1 MAEIEIKNETPLSYA
16 EVSKKLEI
24 VKKHKK
30 AEEELGF
37 RAKKAEE
44 FLETVGKDNIKK
56 IEDLQKKLA
65 ELEMPRI
72 KNKQIINLANLM
84 PEDEDSVKIIL
95 ANDNITLKQE
105 DVKKIVDCIKK

>member
-1 MAEIEIKNETPLSYA
+1 MAEIEIKSQTPLSYA
-16 EVSKKLEI
+16 EVAKKLEI
-24 VKKHKK
+24 VKKHKIK
-30 AEEELGF
+30 DEELGF

-44 FLETVGKDNIKK
+44 FLETVGKDSLKK
-56 IEDLQKKLA
+56 IEELQKKLA
-65 ELEMPRI
+65 GLEMSRI
-72 KNKQIINLANLM
+72 KEKQIINLANLM